1 MLATKETIQSK
12 ASYNHKIKNSNDTYQ
27 VLQAARKEVRE
38 VRGII
43 IPKEA
48 ILRQM
53 RKKRYYWN
61 NILNGAKTKKKEKK
75 ESEEKIDQ
83 KKRHKSNSPLQH
95 GHILLLKIL
104 LNV

>member
-61 NILNGAKTKKKEKK
+61 NILNGAKTKEKEKK
-75 ESEEKIDQ
+75 ESEEKIDKKKI
-83 KKRHKSNSPLQH
+83 KKRGTSQTHHFNM
-95 GHILLLKIL
+95 
-104 LNV
+104 VTFYC